1 MNDTILIIANG
12 PSTLKY
18 EYGNENN
25 LFKNV
30 ARINNYK
37 TNGFEKYIGS
47 KTTIWF
53 NGANKKLKP
62 RPDFK
67 DKIVV
72 FVPYEILKAKE
83 DDVIQRTPKRLKI
96 NPEQYTLISKQ
107 QMKHYEIISS
117 IKRPTT
123 GFNSILWALDN
134 YKKVVIHGF
143 DFFLDG
149 KEHYYDSFLIKKISN
164 FKIVGKAKKHDN
176 IGEKEFVKSLINK
189 NKIIQLSDYIERVD
203 RV

>member
-12 PSTLKY
+12 PSALKY
-18 EYGNENN
+18 EYGNEIDIFENI
-25 LFKNV
+25 

-62 RPDFK
+62 RPNFRNE
-67 DKIVV
+67 IIV
-72 FVPYEILKAKE
+72 FVPYQILKVKE
-83 DDVIQRTPKRLKI
+83 EQVIERTPKRLKM
-96 NPEQYTLISKQ
+96 NSEQYTLISKQ
-107 QMKHYEIISS
+107 KMKHYEIISG

-134 YKKVVIHGF
+134 YKKVIIHGF

-149 KEHYYDSFLIKKISN
+149 KEHYYDSFLTKKISN
-164 FKIVGKAKKHDN
+164 LKIVGKAKKHDN
-176 IGEKEFVKSLINK
+176 IGEKKFIQALIKQNK
-189 NKIIQLSDYIERVD
+189 VIQLSDFLKR
-203 RV
+203 